1 MMVSRRARAA
11 LIALACIL
19 LAGCTQT
26 ATTGGTAV
34 STYSGNLGAASVSE
48 ADREARKA
56 KREAARARALQA
68 KEERRAAFEKARED
82 RRAERVAKRGDGT
95 GKTVARSKSKR
106 TAKAEKKAPEIV
118 AKARK
123 SASVKPPAKKAESK
137 AVKKSVKTSAVQKVA
152 PVKASYAAAA
162 GARVATAGKPW
173 DCVPGRLKA
182 VLGQVAR
189 KYGRVT
195 INSTNRSRV
204 LNRKVGGKRGSYHL
218 KCAAVDFRVNGSTKG
233 LIRFLANH
241 DLVGGYKRYASGYY
255 HIDTGPKRTW

>member
-1 MMVSRRARAA
+1 MMVSKRAHAA
-11 LIALACIL
+11 SIALACIW

-26 ATTGGTAV
+26 ATTGSTAV

-56 KREAARARALQA
+56 KREAARARAAKA
-68 KEERRAAFEKARED
+68 KEERRAAFDKAREE
-82 RRAERVAKRGDGT
+82 RRAERAAKREDAT
-95 GKTVARSKSKR
+95 GKPASNTAEKAETKKK
-106 TAKAEKKAPEIV
+106 AKAEKKAPRIV
-118 AKARK
+118 ASARK
-123 SASVKPPAKKAESK
+123 KTTI
-137 AVKKSVKTSAVQKVA
+137 KKSVKKSNVQKIA

-195 INSTNRSRV
+195 INSTNRSKV

-241 DLVGGYKRYASGYY
+241 DLVGGYKRYGSGFY